1 MQLKEDSIICY
12 SKQKTMRGLR
22 VAGAFIT
29 LGILLPIIFSN
40 DAWAYFFG
48 VIIVIASTLI
58 GLNIYKYCT
67 NKQPQIIVNSNG
79 IQTSKILFSAW
90 KDIKGEDVVEIS
102 EGRTTGYYLIYDC
115 PFGHAKHSLSFLDT
129 NYSAL
134 SSVLKMYRDQSRQD
148 EAVVDSTSL
157 EDEVS

>member
-1 MQLKEDSIICY
+1 MQIKEDSIIYY

-22 VAGAFIT
+22 VVGAFFA
-29 LGILLPIIFSN
+29 LGILLPIIFSS

-48 VIIVIASTLI
+48 ILIIIASTLV
-58 GLNIYKYCT
+58 GLNIYKYYA
-67 NKQPQIIVNSNG
+67 NKQPQIIVNDNG
-79 IQTSKILFSAW
+79 IQTSKIPFSAW

-134 SSVLKMYRDQSRQD
+134 SGVLKMYRDRSRQD
-148 EAVVDSTSL
+148 EAKPSGNSM
-157 EDEVS
+157 VS